1 MLRRLGVKKIRR
13 YGIAFREKACRV
25 AGNEEW
31 KDKNLNQK
39 RKKKAGGLPEILC
52 LLLILGFAAMSLYC
66 TRYITYQADDFSY
79 MMSNQAMQE
88 QNPTLSY
95 LHVELSAAWKLYRS
109 WQGNW
114 FTDVLISLLY
124 GLHVYGIGAFRIA
137 CFLCDLFFL
146 ASLLYLI
153 YEVSCFLQVQ
163 NRRRGWLILSVILI
177 WGGLNTVSPAEEWY
191 WIDVVFSYT
200 VPMTCGFCGIG
211 LYLRSVREN
220 RRAFLVTSAVL
231 GFLGCGGPLN
241 GTAWFCAM
249 YLLIAFLQ
257 FLEDRKVELRHWLPF
272 WCALVGALL
281 NAMAPGNFIRHDAET
296 NGSGYQLLYVL
307 RVTLGHVFLRY
318 RGLIRSGFLVGLCV
332 IVFAF
337 VFTYQGRLF
346 RTKWNPLFLW
356 CYVFFTVYIMI
367 FPFVLA
373 YQLED
378 YLSDRVGYQVDMAAG
393 MLTILCTLYT
403 AEWCKARRADRA
415 GEDMAGRGLQRGLR
429 LCGVGVL
436 LLNLLLNKW
445 SDSMIPNQIT
455 EVATGRCAAF
465 CEEVNAIYEEVAASE
480 EKDVVITR
488 ELPTSRVMKMLDV
501 RDWQDY
507 WGNNG
512 IAAWYGQ
519 DSLVFEG
526 ADVVYTDKLIG
537 IWEE

>member
-1 MLRRLGVKKIRR
+1 MKEMNCGEGNRLREMGETKS
-13 YGIAFREKACRV
+13 G
-25 AGNEEW
+25 
-31 KDKNLNQK
+31 KDKNLN
-39 RKKKAGGLPEILC
+39 RKTKKAAGNLPEILC
-52 LLLILGFAAMSLYC
+52 VLLILGFAAMSLYC

-79 MMSNQAMQE
+79 MMSNRTIQE

-95 LHVELSAAWKLYRS
+95 LHVELSAAWKLYRN

-137 CFLCDLFFL
+137 CFLCDLLFL
-146 ASLLYLI
+146 VSLLYLI
-153 YEVSCFLQVQ
+153 YEVSCFFHVE
-163 NRRRGWLILSVILI
+163 NRRRCWLLLSVLLI

-200 VPMTCGFCGIG
+200 VPMTCAFCGIG
-211 LYLRSVREN
+211 LYLRCVREN
-220 RRAFLVTSAVL
+220 RGVFLAVSALL

-249 YLLIAFLQ
+249 YLLIAFLH
-257 FLEDRKVELRHWLPF
+257 FLDTRKIEIMQWLPF
-272 WCALVGALL
+272 LCAFAGALL

-296 NGSGYQLLYVL
+296 NGGGYQLLYVL
-307 RVTLGHVFLRY
+307 RVTLVHVFLRY
-318 RGLIRSGFLVGLCV
+318 RGLIRSGFLIGLCV
-332 IVFAF
+332 LVFAF
-337 VFTYQGRLF
+337 TVTHKGRLF

-356 CYVFFTVYIMI
+356 CYVLFTVYIMI

-403 AEWCKARRADRA
+403 AEWCKVRIRESTKADRMT
-415 GEDMAGRGLQRGLR
+415 DRMQRGLR

-436 LLNLLLNKW
+436 VMNLFLNKW
-445 SDSMIPNQIT
+445 SDSMIPNQIM

-465 CEEVNAIYEEVAASE
+465 CEEVNAIYAEIAASDGG
-480 EKDVVITR
+480 DVVVTR
-488 ELPTSRVMKMLDV
+488 KLPTSRVMKMLDV

-526 ADVVYTDKLIG
+526 ADVVYTNKLIG